1 MIDNIYVSIKEIAE
15 ACGVTERTVKR
26 WFAGY
31 YTPVRRGLAVVEGDD
46 FLGMIFNDKFYGY
59 ALKILDL
66 KEDELD
72 FNKIDKLVGK
82 ALSKLLDT
90 FTLYIRDDSGTIPK
104 DNPSTWAI
112 KANVKIQAI

>member
-1 MIDNIYVSIKEIAE
+1 MIDNIYVSIKEIAK

-31 YTPVRRGLAVVEGDD
+31 YTPVRRGLAVVGGND
-46 FLGMIFNDKFYGY
+46 FLDMIFDDKFHGY

-66 KEDELD
+66 KEENFDD
-72 FNKIDKLVGK
+72 DIDKITGK

-90 FTLYIRDDSGTIPK
+90 FTLYVRDDSGTLPK
-104 DNPSTWAI
+104 DRPSTWAI

>member
-31 YTPVRRGLAVVEGDD
+31 YTPVRRGLAVVGGDD
-46 FLGMIFNDKFYGY
+46 FLGMIFEDKFHGY

-66 KEDELD
+66 KDEDFVWD
-72 FNKIDKLVGK
+72 DIDKITGK

-90 FTLYIRDDSGTIPK
+90 FTLYVRDDSGTIPK

-112 KANVKIQAI
+112 TCNVKIQAI

>member
-1 MIDNIYVSIKEIAE
+1 MMDNIYVSIKEIAE

-31 YTPVRRGLAVVEGDD
+31 YTPVRRGLAVVGADD
-46 FLGMIFNDKFYGY
+46 FLGMIFDDKFHGY

-66 KEDELD
+66 KDEDFD
-72 FNKIDKLVGK
+72 DDIDKIVGK
-82 ALSKLLDT
+82 GLSKLFDT
-90 FTLYIRDDSGTIPK
+90 FTLYVIDDSDTIPK
-104 DNPSTWAI
+104 DRPSTWAI